1 MTPAQILCIGV
12 NHQTAPLA
20 IRDTIACA
28 PTVIAPEIGE
38 QCPHIDEWAVL
49 STCNRV
55 EIYVAVSQ
63 ELPPDASREL
73 LLTHFAELG
82 DDVLPYM
89 YVYKNQEAID
99 HLLHVTSGLNSLVLG
114 EPQILGQVN
123 RAFRQAQEQKTSGP
137 VLRALFRAALA
148 TGKRVRSETGI
159 GRNPASVPSVAINQ
173 AKLALGTLSGRTIL
187 LVGAGAMARTA
198 VKALRARNH
207 ELINIAN
214 RTRAHADA
222 LVEPWGGAVYGLDEL
237 DKALLEADIAFFAT
251 HARQPLL
258 TRAMLQGV
266 MARRPERPLMLFD
279 LSAPRNI
286 ETAVENLPGVALVD
300 MDRLQAELDESLIA
314 RRLEIPAAE
323 AIIAEET
330 AILNERLAQLAVRPV
345 IAGLHQKAEAIRRRE
360 VARTMR
366 HLGEVDQEM
375 AAHIDQLSHALVN
388 QLLHEPTI
396 RLRHEANGVRTD
408 TVSEIVRELFNLE

>member
-1 MTPAQILCIGV
+1 
-12 NHQTAPLA
+12 
-20 IRDTIACA
+20 
-28 PTVIAPEIGE
+28 
-38 QCPHIDEWAVL
+38 
-49 STCNRV
+49 
-55 EIYVAVSQ
+55 
-63 ELPPDASREL
+63 
-73 LLTHFAELG
+73 
-82 DDVLPYM
+82 
-89 YVYKNQEAID
+89 
-99 HLLHVTSGLNSLVLG
+99 
-114 EPQILGQVN
+114 
-123 RAFRQAQEQKTSGP
+123 
-137 VLRALFRAALA
+137 
-148 TGKRVRSETGI
+148 
-159 GRNPASVPSVAINQ
+159 
-173 AKLALGTLSGRTIL
+173 
-187 LVGAGAMARTA
+187 
-198 VKALRARNH
+198 
-207 ELINIAN
+207 
-214 RTRAHADA
+214 
-222 LVEPWGGAVYGLDEL
+222 
-237 DKALLEADIAFFAT
+237 
-251 HARQPLL
+251 
-258 TRAMLQGV
+258 
-266 MARRPERPLMLFD
+266 MLFD

-330 AILNERLAQLAVRPV
+330 AVLNERLAQLAVRPV